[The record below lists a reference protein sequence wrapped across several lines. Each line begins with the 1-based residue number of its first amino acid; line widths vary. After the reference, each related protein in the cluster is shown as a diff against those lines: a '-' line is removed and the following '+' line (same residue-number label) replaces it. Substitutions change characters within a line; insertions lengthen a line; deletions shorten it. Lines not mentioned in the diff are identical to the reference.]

1 MPKNNEQLSTRL
13 AGIPRAADGTG
24 QRSGPATLDEAA
36 RSVGVV
42 LATERP
48 AQIFDWERGVVNEV
62 LLMSGADYPEQVPF
76 LDSHNR
82 YSVENQLG
90 SLRGLSVNGAELHA
104 TAFFSEVPKADDA
117 FTKVREGHVTDL
129 SVGYRVLESV
139 WIPEGTTA
147 TVEGRTFSGPLKV
160 VTHWQVKE
168 GSLTPLG
175 ADEYAKVRHA
185 ANGNLLTTEAAT
197 MAGPKEQEDKGRAA
211 PDAAPKDAAQPA
223 DNQRAAAGTPTA
235 QANTDNGDTTRAAC
249 ADMVTLALRHGCPEF
264 AEQAIREGMTLDRF
278 RAALLDKIGQDAER
292 HAPAH
297 RVAVGESDGEK
308 FQRAAADA
316 VLLRTSF
323 GHSVEKPAPG
333 ASELRGYTMKE
344 LARECLR
351 REGKPTGGD
360 GMEMVGRALT
370 TSSDF
375 PAILADAAH
384 KSVLVGAEEAG
395 ETFGLWTGTSTA
407 VDFRDHTGVALD
419 SFSNLDLIP
428 EGSEYKYGQ
437 ISDRGVVY
445 SVATY
450 GKLFVISRQAIV
462 DDNLNA
468 LTMIPYGMGRAAM
481 RTVGNIVYHP
491 LLENPQQA
499 DGNALFSTAHKN
511 LAASGKALDVAS
523 FGAGVTAMGTHKNSE
538 GQALNIRPAYLITP
552 IALQAPAFQ
561 LLHGQV
567 VGTQAEPNKPNP
579 WAGYV
584 VPVPEGRLDGAGVLP
599 WFLAGAKGFAVNVA
613 WLGGNE
619 TPRVEQRQ
627 GWTVD
632 GTEYKVSI
640 DAGAYVADW
649 RALYKNPGVAPA

>member
-1 MPKNNEQLSTRL
+1 MPKNSERLLTRL
-13 AGIPRAADGTG
+13 AGILRGAEEAG

-42 LATERP
+42 LATEHP
-48 AQIFDWERGVVNEV
+48 AQVWDWERGLINEV
-62 LLMSGADYPEQVPF
+62 LLMSGAEYPEQVPF
-76 LDSHNR
+76 LDAHNR
-82 YSVENQLG
+82 SSVESQLG
-90 SLRGLSVNGAELHA
+90 SLRGLRVEGAEMPA
-104 TAFFSEVPKADDA
+104 TAFFSKVPKADDA
-117 FTKVREGHVTDL
+117 FTKVREGHVRDL
-129 SVGYRVLESV
+129 SVGYRVFESV

-147 TVEGRTFSGPLKV
+147 TVEGRTFTGPLKV
-160 VTHWQVKE
+160 STRWQVKE
-168 GSLTPLG
+168 GSLTPIG

-185 ANGNLLTTEAAT
+185 ANENILTTEAAT
-197 MAGPKEQEDKGRAA
+197 MAEIKEQQQNKGRAA
-211 PDAAPKDAAQPA
+211 PDAAPNDAAHRA
-223 DNQRAAAGTPTA
+223 DNQRAAPTSAEAGA
-235 QANTDNGDTTRAAC
+235 AGGETTRADC

-264 AEQAIREGMTLDRF
+264 AEQAIREGMTIDRF
-278 RAALLDKIGQDAER
+278 RAVLLDRLGQDAER

-308 FQRAAADA
+308 FNRAAADA
-316 VLLRTSF
+316 ILLRTNF
-323 GHSVEKPAPG
+323 GHSLEKPAPG
-333 ASELRGYTMKE
+333 ASELRGYTLKE

-351 REGKPTGGD
+351 RAGKATHGD
-360 GMEMVGRALT
+360 AMDMVGRALT

-384 KSVLVGAEEAG
+384 KSVLAGAEEAG

-407 VDFRDHTGVALD
+407 VDFREHTGVSLD
-419 SFSNLDLIP
+419 SFSSLDLIP
-428 EGSEYKYGQ
+428 EGAEYKYGQ
-437 ISDRGVVY
+437 ISDRGVTY

-450 GKLFVISRQAIV
+450 GKLFVISRKAIV
-462 DDNLNA
+462 NDDLNA

-481 RTVGNIVYHP
+481 RTVGDIAYYP
-491 LLENPQQA
+491 LLQNPQQA
-499 DGNALFSTAHKN
+499 DGKALFSPEHKN
-511 LAASGKALDVAS
+511 LAATGKALDVPS
-523 FGAGVTAMGTHKNSE
+523 FGAGVTAMGTHKNGE
-538 GQALNIRPAYLITP
+538 GQALNIRPSYLITP

-579 WAGYV
+579 WAGFV
-584 VPVPEGRLDGAGVLP
+584 VPVPEGRLDGTGPLP

-613 WLGGNE
+613 WLSGNE

-649 RALYKNPGVAPA
+649 RALYKNPGVVPA